1 MRARPRRVEDC
12 SARAHPRRV
21 AVCLAR
27 ARQPRRLHSVDS
39 ELHSPHQVRS
49 APLRRQVEGCSALQ
63 LQRLPRAEACLVRRR
78 APRAEACLERLLP
91 LRAAGC
97 LELLLPPQAVDCLAL
112 PSQRAVDCLAHRHQ
126 APVVDYSVQLRRGCN
141 PRAVS
146 SAPLHPPAVVCSVD
160 PYRER
165 HLPRDCSVGHRVL
178 GRYLRFNQTPAHS
191 LFLERSRH
199 RR

>member
-12 SARAHPRRV
+12 SARARRRRV

-63 LQRLPRAEACLVRRR
+63 LQRLQ
-78 APRAEACLERLLP
+78 RAEACLERLLP

-126 APVVDYSVQLRRGCN
+126 APVVDYSVQLHRGRN
-141 PRAVS
+141 PRADS